1 MSEKVKDQ
9 PAAENPEQLLDLKV
23 TEPKKW
29 AAGMP
34 AVTAAMA
41 DIIQESGFVRGMDG
55 LFHMNK
61 KGGFDCSSCAWP
73 DPDDDRSPIA
83 EYCENGAKAFA
94 EESTLKKIGA
104 EFFAQNSV
112 IDLAKLDDYE
122 ISKKGRIAEPVYLP
136 KGGTHYQP
144 ISWDEAFKKIAAKLN
159 SLKSPNEAA
168 FYTSGRTSNEASF
181 TYQLF
186 VKEYGTNNMPDC
198 SNMCHESSG
207 SGLGETIGIGKG
219 TVTLNDFYDTDV
231 IIIMGQNPGTN
242 HPRMLTALQ
251 KAKDKGSKIIAINP
265 LHEAGLMGFKNP
277 QNVKGLLGITTQ
289 LADIYLQ
296 VKINGDMALFKALEK
311 LLYEAEVEN
320 PGKVFDQEFIKKNT
334 SGYTAFLHSLENHSL
349 DELAEKCGVPLTRI
363 KQAAELLK
371 HTSRIIICWAMG
383 ITQHENGVD
392 TIKEI
397 VNLTILK
404 GAIGKPG
411 AGLCPV
417 RGHSNVQ
424 GNRTMMIFDK
434 PTDKQLDKI
443 KEVYGFEP
451 PRDHGY
457 DVVESIKAMHEGKL
471 KVFFSMGGNFL
482 SATPDT
488 NYTAEGMRKMELTVN
503 VSTKLNR
510 SHLVHGEES
519 IILPTL
525 ARSDKDMIHDEPQF
539 ISCENSMGVI
549 QMSKGILNP
558 VSKDLLSENQ
568 IVCRLA
574 KATLGE
580 KSVVDWDKFEK
591 SYDAVR
597 DDIEKVI
604 PGCTDYNKR
613 VREPGGFYLPNAAR
627 NGEFTAKDMGGKVPF
642 TITELTE
649 HKVAADEY
657 IMMTIRSHD
666 QFNTTIY
673 GYEDRYRGIHNER
686 RVIFMNEKDIKKA
699 GFKAGDKVDLYNY
712 HGGKERSAKLFVIV
726 PYNIPEGNTAT
737 YYPETNVLV
746 PIDTVAK
753 KSNTPTSKMVIIKIK
768 KHE

>member
-1 MSEKVKDQ
+1 
-9 PAAENPEQLLDLKV
+9 
-23 TEPKKW
+23 
-29 AAGMP
+29 
-34 AVTAAMA
+34 
-41 DIIQESGFVRGMDG
+41 
-55 LFHMNK
+55 
-61 KGGFDCSSCAWP
+61 
-73 DPDDDRSPIA
+73 
-83 EYCENGAKAFA
+83 
-94 EESTLKKIGA
+94 
-104 EFFAQNSV
+104 
-112 IDLAKLDDYE
+112 
-122 ISKKGRIAEPVYLP
+122 
-136 KGGTHYQP
+136 
-144 ISWDEAFKKIAAKLN
+144 
-159 SLKSPNEAA
+159 
-168 FYTSGRTSNEASF
+168 
-181 TYQLF
+181 
-186 VKEYGTNNMPDC
+186 
-198 SNMCHESSG
+198 
-207 SGLGETIGIGKG
+207 
-219 TVTLNDFYDTDV
+219 
-231 IIIMGQNPGTN
+231 
-242 HPRMLTALQ
+242 
-251 KAKDKGSKIIAINP
+251 
-265 LHEAGLMGFKNP
+265 
-277 QNVKGLLGITTQ
+277 
-289 LADIYLQ
+289 
-296 VKINGDMALFKALEK
+296 
-311 LLYEAEVEN
+311 
-320 PGKVFDQEFIKKNT
+320 
-334 SGYTAFLHSLENHSL
+334 
-349 DELAEKCGVPLTRI
+349 
-363 KQAAELLK
+363 
-371 HTSRIIICWAMG
+371 
-383 ITQHENGVD
+383 
-392 TIKEI
+392 
-397 VNLTILK
+397 
-404 GAIGKPG
+404 
-411 AGLCPV
+411 
-417 RGHSNVQ
+417 
-424 GNRTMMIFDK
+424 
-434 PTDKQLDKI
+434 
-443 KEVYGFEP
+443 
-451 PRDHGY
+451 
-457 DVVESIKAMHEGKL
+457 VESIKAMHEGKL

-686 RVIFMNEKDIKKA
+686 RVIFMNKKDIKKG

-712 HGGKERSAKLFVIV
+712 HGGKERVAKLFVIV
-726 PYNIPEGNTAT
+726 PYNIPQGNTAT

-753 KSNTPTSKMVIIKIK
+753 KSNTPTSKLVVIKIK

>member
-1 MSEKVKDQ
+1 
-9 PAAENPEQLLDLKV
+9 
-23 TEPKKW
+23 
-29 AAGMP
+29 
-34 AVTAAMA
+34 
-41 DIIQESGFVRGMDG
+41 
-55 LFHMNK
+55 
-61 KGGFDCSSCAWP
+61 
-73 DPDDDRSPIA
+73 
-83 EYCENGAKAFA
+83 
-94 EESTLKKIGA
+94 
-104 EFFAQNSV
+104 
-112 IDLAKLDDYE
+112 
-122 ISKKGRIAEPVYLP
+122 
-136 KGGTHYQP
+136 
-144 ISWDEAFKKIAAKLN
+144 
-159 SLKSPNEAA
+159 
-168 FYTSGRTSNEASF
+168 
-181 TYQLF
+181 
-186 VKEYGTNNMPDC
+186 MPDC

-488 NYTAEGMRKMELTVN
+488 NFTAEGMRKMELTVN
-503 VSTKLNR
+503 ISTKLNR

-525 ARSDKDMIHDEPQF
+525 ARSDKDMIHGEPQF

-558 VSKDLLSENQ
+558 VSKDMLNENQ

-686 RVIFMNEKDIKKA
+686 RVIFMNKKDIKKG

-712 HGGKERSAKLFVIV
+712 HGGKERVAKLFVIV
-726 PYNIPEGNTAT
+726 PYNIPQGNTAT

-753 KSNTPTSKMVIIKIK
+753 KSNTPTSKLVVIKIK